1 MNKVSGVALL
11 NELQVLELVLFSI
24 YLINQQL
31 IESLRFCLDV
41 LEKLRIGRILA
52 VSCSWRMLR
61 GRKIGRTIRW
71 LIVKITKI
79 LKLEFTTVADALRA
93 VLNVHRTLFYHL

>member
-1 MNKVSGVALL
+1 MNKVSGVSLL

-31 IESLRFCLDV
+31 IETLCFGLDV
-41 LEKLRIGRILA
+41 LEKLRIRRIFA
-52 VSCSWRMLR
+52 VSCSRRVLR

-71 LIVKITKI
+71 LIIKIAKI
-79 LKLEFTTVADALRA
+79 LKLELTAVADALRP
-93 VLNVHRTLFYHL
+93 VLNEHRTLFYHL